1 LRSWSIPSQSRPG
14 VEYTVS
20 VDDGGVWSCTCPHY
34 TYRHTICKYIV
45 MVQTELSTPKPRY
58 VVHPMVIDGVIE
70 DRDYQRR
77 FVERAFEANTLAV
90 LPTAL
95 GKTVIAELVAAELL
109 HRHPGSR
116 ILFMAPFQCIWYN
129 CCSWTN
135 RCWEGV

>member
-1 LRSWSIPSQSRPG
+1 LRSWRVPSQSRPG

-34 TYRHTICKYIV
+34 TYRHTICKHIV
-45 MVQTELSTPKPRY
+45 MVQTELSAPKPKY
-58 VVHPMVIDGVIE
+58 VVHPMVRDGVIE

-77 FVERAFEANTLAV
+77 FVEKALEANTLAV

-109 HRHPGSR
+109 HRHPGVGYS
-116 ILFMAPFQCIWYN
+116 
-129 CCSWTN
+129 SWLLQSP
-135 RCWEGV
+135 